1 MLNDDLRGLL
11 NKAYFYLKF
20 RLRTV
25 EEIRWYLYK
34 KIEKT
39 HWSRADV
46 DKVVNHLID
55 IGLLDDRKFIEAF
68 VKDRETFKPKSGY
81 LLTQELLQHRL
92 DKNLIDEYFAKNPI
106 DEKEMAEKA
115 LSSYW
120 SRFKDLP
127 QDQCRQKSSQFLLR
141 RGFRW
146 EIVKKTINKLMKK
159 TPFAEF

>member
-1 MLNDDLRGLL
+1 MLNDNLRGLL

-25 EEIRWYLYK
+25 EEMRGYLYK

-39 HWSRADV
+39 HWSRADA
-46 DKVVNHLID
+46 DKVVDYLID
-55 IGLLDDRKFIEAF
+55 IKLLDDRKFIEAF
-68 VKDRETFKPKSGY
+68 AEDRKTFKPKSSY
-81 LLTQELLQHRL
+81 LLTQELLKHQINK
-92 DKNLIDEYFAKNPI
+92 DLIDEYFAKNPFN
-106 DEKEMAEKA
+106 EKEMAEKA
-115 LSSYW
+115 LSSRW

-141 RGFRW
+141 RGFSW

-159 TPFAEF
+159 TAFAEF